1 MADERRNGH
10 TTENRLAQ
18 NRQRASGRSG
28 RRASEQWRKR
38 QQRYRVISWIL
49 TAVFMVIFYALI
61 CACVG
66 NRKLYKKTTI
76 NGLDVGGM
84 KSAEAAKS
92 INDQFRR
99 DYSSVGIQVKLDDK
113 TYTLDVSAALDMDSE
128 KSVQKIQE
136 KRLWASGIMDT
147 WKQL

>member
-99 DYSSVGIQVKLDDK
+99 DYSSVCRHLHYC
-113 TYTLDVSAALDMDSE
+113 T
-128 KSVQKIQE
+128 
-136 KRLWASGIMDT
+136 
-147 WKQL
+147 

>member
-99 DYSSVGIQVKLDDK
+99 DYSSVGI
-113 TYTLDVSAALDMDSE
+113 
-128 KSVQKIQE
+128 
-136 KRLWASGIMDT
+136 R
-147 WKQL
+147 

>member
-10 TTENRLAQ
+10 TTEKRLVQ

-66 NRKLYKKTTI
+66 NRKLYKKRQCHTKCCT
-76 NGLDVGGM
+76 
-84 KSAEAAKS
+84 
-92 INDQFRR
+92 
-99 DYSSVGIQVKLDDK
+99 SVICIAVHQS
-113 TYTLDVSAALDMDSE
+113 YA
-128 KSVQKIQE
+128 
-136 KRLWASGIMDT
+136 
-147 WKQL
+147 

>member
-1 MADERRNGH
+1 
-10 TTENRLAQ
+10 
-18 NRQRASGRSG
+18 
-28 RRASEQWRKR
+28 
-38 QQRYRVISWIL
+38 
-49 TAVFMVIFYALI
+49 MVIFYALI

-113 TYTLDVSAALDMDSE
+113 TYTLDVSAGA
-128 KSVQKIQE
+128 
-136 KRLWASGIMDT
+136 GYGF
-147 WKQL
+147 

>member
-10 TTENRLAQ
+10 TTEKRLVQ

-99 DYSSVGIQVKLDDK
+99 YRM
-113 TYTLDVSAALDMDSE
+113 THT
-128 KSVQKIQE
+128 
-136 KRLWASGIMDT
+136 ASGEEAMGFWNPGHLEAAMTFIHI
-147 WKQL
+147 